1 MSAVDWVALA
11 LVGGVGAVARLRL
24 DAAVAA
30 RAKSDFPLGTF
41 VVNIVGSFALGI
53 LIGTH
58 AASAALFIVG
68 TGFLASFTTFSTW
81 MFETQRLSEDGEL
94 TLAAWNLVA
103 SVAAGLSAAGLG
115 WAVGALA

>member
-30 RAKSDFPLGTF
+30 RVKTAFPLGTF
-41 VVNIVGSFALGI
+41 IVNVVGSFALGI
-53 LIGTH
+53 LVGTH

-68 TGFLASFTTFSTW
+68 TGFLGSFTTFSTW
-81 MFETQRLSEDGEL
+81 MFETQRLGEDGEL
-94 TLAAWNLVA
+94 TLGAWNLVA

>member
-1 MSAVDWVALA
+1 MSAVDWVAP
-11 LVGGVGAVARLRL
+11 RSS
-24 DAAVAA
+24 AASAQSPA
-30 RAKSDFPLGTF
+30 SDSILPSPHRQSDFPLGTF
-41 VVNIVGSFALGI
+41 VVNIVGSFELGI
-53 LIGTH
+53 LIETH
-58 AASAALFIVG
+58 AESAALFIVG

>member
-53 LIGTH
+53 LIGTD